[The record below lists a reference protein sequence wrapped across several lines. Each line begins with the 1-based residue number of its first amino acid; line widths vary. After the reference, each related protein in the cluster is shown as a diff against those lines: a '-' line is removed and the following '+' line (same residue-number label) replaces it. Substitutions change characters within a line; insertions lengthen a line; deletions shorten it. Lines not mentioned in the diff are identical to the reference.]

1 MGSYLKILLALCIK
15 EWRSLF
21 GDRLLSGLI
30 ILEFTLMVVLAA
42 DVSADVNN
50 AAVGVVDY
58 DRSRLSRQIIDAVR
72 APHFQTP
79 VLVSP
84 DGMDDLLNS
93 GQLSFV
99 LVFPPNFERDA
110 VVGRVPE
117 IQLLIDASVM
127 SQAGLGSA
135 YLEEIIERELAEF
148 AGGDGMKDLPVRA
161 VARMSFNQNL
171 ENHWLTGTLEV
182 GNVLALI
189 TLVLVGAAVIRER
202 ERGTLEHLLVL
213 PVSASQ
219 IVLAK
224 MLANG
229 AAVCMA
235 AVLSMKFVV
244 AGVLNIPL
252 AGPLG
257 VYALGAGVFVFC
269 VASLAVMLA
278 TITPTMPQYSL
289 LMTLLYV
296 IFLMFSGS
304 MGARENMPQAAQWMS
319 MYFPSTQFAL
329 FTQNVLVRDAD
340 WSVFAPQLGA
350 MVLAA
355 VLFLGLAL
363 GRFRKMLEKQV

>member
-252 AGPLG
+252 AGSLG

-278 TITPTMPQYSL
+278 TITPTMTQYSL